1 MYCSNIDNLKVG
13 YIHQYTLQKDILMYS
28 TTLTLNTLN
37 PHMEMTLL
45 EKWNVGRIISRQEKK
60 EESFSV

>member
-1 MYCSNIDNLKVG
+1 MYPIA
-13 YIHQYTLQKDILMYS
+13 
-28 TTLTLNTLN
+28 LTLNTLD

-60 EESFSV
+60 DESFSV